1 MKRYL
6 NAILILIALSQTVL
20 ADDKIAVRDLLK
32 SRIDAVMGVLGRK
45 DLDGEAKKDKI
56 SEIVQTIFDF
66 SLMAKLALGRNCW
79 SDLTEENKDRFT
91 KLFTKRLK
99 ESYLRKIDLYTD
111 EKVIYE
117 EPLQVKKKLHI
128 STSLISK
135 DDKISVLYKLYNS
148 HNDWKIYDIEVQDV
162 SLIRSYRSQFSESL
176 QSGTIEELMTDME
189 KMGSDQ

>member
-6 NAILILIALSQTVL
+6 NAILILIVLSQTAI
-20 ADDKIAVRDLLK
+20 ADDKTAVRDLLK
-32 SRIDAVMGVLGRK
+32 SRIDAVMCVLERE

-66 SLMAKLALGRNCW
+66 SLMAKLALGKNYW

-148 HNDWKIYDIEVQDV
+148 HNDWKIYDIEIQDV

>member
-32 SRIDAVMGVLGRK
+32 SRIDAVMCVLGRK
-45 DLDGEAKKDKI
+45 DLDDEAKKDKI
-56 SEIVQTIFDF
+56 SDIIQPIFDF
-66 SLMAKLALGRNCW
+66 SLMAKLSLGKNYW
-79 SDLTEENKDRFT
+79 SGLTIENKDRFT
-91 KLFTKRLK
+91 ALFTKLLK
-99 ESYLRKIDLYTD
+99 ESYLRKIDLYSD

-117 EPLQVKKKLHI
+117 EPLQVKKKIHI
-128 STSLISK
+128 PTSLISK
-135 DDKISVLYKLYNS
+135 NDKISLLYKLYNS
-148 HNDWKIYDIEVQDV
+148 HNDWKIYDIEIQDV

-176 QSGTIEELMTDME
+176 QSGTIEELMTEME